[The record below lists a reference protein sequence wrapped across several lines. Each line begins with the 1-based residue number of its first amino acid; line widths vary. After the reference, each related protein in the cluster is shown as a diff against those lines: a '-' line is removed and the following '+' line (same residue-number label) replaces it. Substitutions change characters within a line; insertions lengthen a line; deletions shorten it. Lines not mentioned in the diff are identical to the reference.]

1 MLLWGVLVT
10 LLVLLATHIAAAV
23 VLADAMTRAR
33 RRRVEGTPADLGL
46 RYEDVMFT
54 TKDRVIL
61 QGWYLESPGARAS
74 VVLVHDIAGTRSDRS
89 LGLLT
94 LQRDYLRRGVNVL
107 AFDLR
112 GRGESATNRDTF
124 GARERLDVA
133 AAVEFA
139 RGRAPE
145 LPIVIHGF
153 GFGAALA
160 LVATSQGLA
169 ADLVIADSSF
179 SYARDY
185 IRRRWRSVPR
195 PTFDLA
201 CRIARRRFGAEIHAI
216 EPLAAVAAAS
226 PVPTLFIHG
235 EADRIVPVAHS
246 LNIAAVS
253 MNARD
258 ALWRVPGAGHC
269 DAYRR
274 SPDAYVSR
282 CVDFI
287 DSAVPTRRLDI
298 AAAG

>member
-1 MLLWGVLVT
+1 MLFWGVLVT
-10 LLVLLATHIAAAV
+10 LFVLLTTHIAAAV

-61 QGWYLESPGARAS
+61 QAWYLESPGARAS

-124 GARERLDVA
+124 GARELLDVA

-145 LPIVIHGF
+145 LPVVIHGF

-160 LVATSQGLA
+160 LVATSQGLK

-179 SYARDY
+179 SHARDY

-201 CRIARRRFGAEIHAI
+201 CRIARRRFGAEIDAI
-216 EPLAAVAAAS
+216 EPLVAVAAAS

-235 EADRIVPVAHS
+235 EADRIVPIGHS

-258 ALWRVPGAGHC
+258 VLWRVPGAGHC